1 METLP
6 LASVVPLGAD
16 KVAPLILFN
25 VVKFTVR
32 PRTAVPEPFVTV
44 AVRMLFCPDAREDG
58 VAVNVIFNPAD
69 VVFAAVL
76 VMTTAPEEL
85 KPPLFTLALMI
96 S

>member
-6 LASVVPLGAD
+6 LASVVPLTAD
-16 KVAPLILFN
+16 KVAPLGVFN
-25 VVKFTVR
+25 GVKCTVR

-69 VVFAAVL
+69 VVFGAVL
-76 VMTTAPEEL
+76 LIITAPDEL
-85 KPPLFTLALMI
+85 
-96 S
+96 